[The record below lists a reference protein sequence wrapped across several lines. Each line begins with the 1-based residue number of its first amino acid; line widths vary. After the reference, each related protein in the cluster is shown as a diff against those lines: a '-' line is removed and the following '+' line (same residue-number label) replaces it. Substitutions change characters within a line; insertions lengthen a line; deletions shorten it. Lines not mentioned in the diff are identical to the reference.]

1 MRVKF
6 IFVFDKVVG
15 HGKNAT
21 PLSKNCLE
29 KAEDGRKTAST
40 TTQSDFGS
48 GATSGPRAR
57 FGKRSS
63 HCFWFIDVE
72 LHARFN

>member
-29 KAEDGRKTAST
+29 KAEDRGRQQEDSF
-40 TTQSDFGS
+40 DDH
-48 GATSGPRAR
+48 PVR
-57 FGKRSS
+57 FWLWRYFRSKS
-63 HCFWFIDVE
+63 PLWE
-72 LHARFN
+72 T

>member
-29 KAEDGRKTAST
+29 KAEDSF
-40 TTQSDFGS
+40 DDH
-48 GATSGPRAR
+48 PVR
-57 FGKRSS
+57 FWLWRYFRSKS
-63 HCFWFIDVE
+63 RLWETLSLLLVY
-72 LHARFN
+72 